1 MQKGVLTAIVV
12 LTILCSGIM
21 SSAQNSSKLQLDDD
35 TVSIRSVIPQS
46 PETKLHQ
53 PGESH
58 ESPETLIWAPN
69 NMTEFSAIQFSIIL
83 DENFP
88 IETLEQIRITG
99 YWISINEE
107 LFQQF
112 SFTITDFLSLENNQE
127 NIITENYTYPNTIW
141 GGNYSLTTEIYLS
154 TGEEIT
160 SERSDVKFSSHSY
173 YLGHATPN
181 EIVYLCTC
189 EKKSVAI
196 TIKNTGEDE
205 TEFYYS
211 LDLNEDFQSARVE
224 WDEISQERSSGYLL
238 AGESI
243 RLTLEVLMY
252 QSTSSKYDILEIPIV
267 TEISYQNDNDEQVFL
282 ENKEVLIAHEIL
294 NEDMH
299 PNAAI
304 SFDEFDFKLEFND
317 GVPARVP
324 FGKNS
329 DFFTLGNENVLLN
342 LSITNPGY
350 FDRVVTFIPTNTDF
364 TYSII
369 TNEDNYSFQEFE
381 AQQPIIHSLETNDY
395 IVLIENTGQ
404 IQNETIGLNI
414 AFNNSLTSFVS
425 FDIKPQPTVTS
436 TIFSQITVLDE
447 QYELPLD
454 LPIAFD
460 INLIEFEEF
469 LYFNNEWELICS
481 TNSGVDVSIITLN
494 ANCGGNPAYLIPE
507 EQSDINTINSRILID
522 DNYAQEYVEIMF
534 NLVPRNSHSNLNTI
548 HNLSFNLTV
557 SHDDEENEQ
566 NNNTQD
572 DQEDEHNNSK
582 GDDES
587 SDNENDTD
595 QDGVL
600 DLIDNCPDTE
610 PNTQVN
616 ALGCKIIEENNDGIL
631 EQDDDLEQE
640 SESLESKSDDSFNWT
655 FAAGTLILLTVIG
668 GLVIIKARNKPKSSG
683 LTPSKTIEPIMPLP
697 ALPLPSLEPVVIQQW
712 TDGNGYSWRLMSDQ
726 SIMWWNGTDW
736 IPYGKK

>member
-35 TVSIRSVIPQS
+35 TVGVRSVIPQS
-46 PETKLHQ
+46 PEIKLHQ

-58 ESPETLIWAPN
+58 ESPEKLIWAPN

-83 DENFP
+83 DEDFP

-141 GGNYSLTTEIYLS
+141 GGNYSLTTEVYLS

-160 SERSDVKFSSHSY
+160 SERSDVKFSTHSY

-181 EIVYLCTC
+181 ETVYLCTC

-196 TIKNTGEDE
+196 TLKNTGEDE

-252 QSTSSKYDILEIPIV
+252 ESTSSKYDILEIPIV
-267 TEISYQNDNDEQVFL
+267 AEISYQNDNDEQVFL
-282 ENKEVLIAHEIL
+282 ENKEVSIAHEIL

-304 SFDEFDFKLEFND
+304 SFDGFDFKLEFND

-324 FGKNS
+324 LGKSS
-329 DFFTLGNENVLLN
+329 DFFTLGNEYVLFN
-342 LSITNPGY
+342 LSITNLGY
-350 FDRVVTFIPTNTDF
+350 FDRVITLIPTNTAF
-364 TYSII
+364 SYSII

-381 AQQPIIHSLETNDY
+381 AQQPIIRSLESNHY

-404 IQNETIGLNI
+404 IQNETIGFDI

-436 TIFSQITVLDE
+436 TVFSQITLLDE

-454 LPIAFD
+454 LPIAFNL
-460 INLIEFEEF
+460 NLIEFGEF
-469 LYFNNEWELICS
+469 LYFSNEWKLICS
-481 TNSGVDVSIITLN
+481 TNNGVEISIITLN
-494 ANCGGNPAYLIPE
+494 ANCGGNPAYLVLE
-507 EQSDINTINSRILID
+507 EQSDTSTINSRILID
-522 DNYAQEYVEIMF
+522 DNYPQEYVEIMF

-548 HNLSFNLTV
+548 HNLSFNLSV

-587 SDNENDTD
+587 SNNENDTD
-595 QDGVL
+595 KDGVL

-616 ALGCKIIEENNDGIL
+616 ALGCKIIEENNDEIL

-655 FAAGTLILLTVIG
+655 FTAGTLILLTVIG
-668 GLVIIKARNKPKSSG
+668 GLVIIKSRKKPKSSG